1 MKTLEILVVS
11 NSQESAN
18 FVKTAG
24 SYTANLCQ
32 FPRKNQGKRQPRRVF
47 LGSKPEIL
55 ASETILK
62 RDPNLIG
69 SEWLQFMPQENNRAI
84 ASN

>member
-24 SYTANLCQ
+24 SYTANLSVSQ
-32 FPRKNQGKRQPRRVF
+32 KEPGKETAKKSA
-47 LGSKPEIL
+47 LGVK
-55 ASETILK
+55 T
-62 RDPNLIG
+62 
-69 SEWLQFMPQENNRAI
+69 
-84 ASN
+84 